1 MKEPVVIAVFYKFIT
16 IKDFKSLGEKLY
28 TESIQNQ
35 ISGTIIL
42 AEEGINA
49 AISGSQNGIQNIIDF
64 LNSDKRFTDIEYK
77 FNYDK
82 NTPFHRMKIKF
93 KKEIVPL
100 GLMGI
105 DPRRVVGRY
114 VKPTEWNNL
123 ITDPE
128 VLLIDTRNDYE
139 YEVGTFAGAINPGT
153 KHFRE
158 FPDFVRK
165 NLDPSKHKKVAMF
178 CTGGIRCEKATSF
191 LLENG
196 FDDVYH
202 LKGGILKYLE
212 EVPKE
217 KSLWKGECFVF
228 DDRTSVDHSL
238 KNGSYE
244 LCRNCRYPLSS
255 KDRLSEKYR
264 EGISC
269 EYCYDR
275 LTDERISS
283 LEERQKQIRL
293 AKTRNQKHL
302 GSVIHRQ
309 KRNN

>member
-1 MKEPVVIAVFYKFIT
+1 MKEKVVIAVFYKFIR
-16 IKDFKSLGEKLY
+16 IDDFRSLGEKLHCK
-28 TESIQNQ
+28 SIQNQ
-35 ISGTIIL
+35 ISGTFIL

-49 AISGSQNGIQNIIDF
+49 AISGSREGVQKIIDF
-64 LNSDKRFTDIEYK
+64 LNSDKRFSGIDYK
-77 FNYDK
+77 FNYDDK
-82 NTPFHRMKIKF
+82 NPFHRMKIKF
-93 KKEIVPL
+93 KKEIVPI
-100 GLMGI
+100 GLKGI
-105 DPRRVVGRY
+105 DPERIVGRY
-114 VKPTEWNNL
+114 VAPTEWNDL
-123 ITDPE
+123 ITDSD
-128 VLLIDTRNDYE
+128 VFLIDTRNDYE
-139 YEVGTFAGAINPGT
+139 YEVGTFSGAVNPGT

-158 FPDFVRK
+158 FPDFVTK

-196 FDDVYH
+196 FDEVYH

-244 LCRNCRYPLSS
+244 MCRNCRYPLSS

-269 EYCYDR
+269 GHCYDR
-275 LTDERISS
+275 LTEERISA

-293 AKTRNQKHL
+293 AKMRNQKHL
-302 GSVIHRQ
+302 GSVIYRQ
-309 KRNN
+309 K